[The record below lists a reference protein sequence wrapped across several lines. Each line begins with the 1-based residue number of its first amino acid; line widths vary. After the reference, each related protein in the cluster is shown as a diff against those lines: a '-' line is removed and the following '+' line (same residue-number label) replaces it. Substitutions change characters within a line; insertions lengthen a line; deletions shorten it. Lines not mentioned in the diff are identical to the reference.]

1 VPQEKEWKNNYQSEE
16 KHMARNEAKVI
27 RAQEGLLIFETEIG
41 KDFRVQVP
49 KNVRH
54 NIETDGKVR
63 ITIEKT

>member
-1 VPQEKEWKNNYQSEE
+1 
-16 KHMARNEAKVI
+16 MARNEAKVI

-63 ITIEKT
+63 ITIQKT